1 MISIAA
7 SDSEIKLIIDS
18 LQPHAQ
24 QPSSCICLSLHIL
37 RNKMTSN
44 QALDLKD
51 NEAILSSEA
60 GTPFDEANADV
71 ILRTSDNVD
80 FRVFKIFLS
89 FSSPLFRTMFEL
101 PQAEGNIGET
111 KGGLPITLVSE
122 HSTVLKRLLLFCLP
136 LDIEVYDDIK
146 DIQSLLEVAIK
157 YTVNR
162 AVEKAKEWLMLP
174 RFLEAEPLRVFA
186 IACRYGLQEE
196 ALTAARLTWNR
207 PLADENIG
215 QELDYTFGTQLFRLL
230 QYQRHCI
237 QAVRSLATDFVWIK
251 ETTFCWF
258 NCDACSCTAG
268 LVGPNRVSR
277 RYSCW
282 WDTRMREVARA
293 LKNCPWEHVKPDE
306 LLKPNIR
313 DTQMKCHFCA
323 LNSINDLQVFSR
335 LFQSQIEVAI
345 RKV

>member
-1 MISIAA
+1 MIIMISIAA
-7 SDSEIKLIIDS
+7 SDSEIKLIIDP

-24 QPSSCICLSLHIL
+24 QPPSCICLSSHIL

-44 QALDLKD
+44 Q
-51 NEAILSSEA
+51 AILSSEA

-71 ILRTSDNVD
+71 ILRTSDNID
-80 FRVFKIFLS
+80 FRVFKLFLS
-89 FSSPLFRTMFEL
+89 FSSPFFRTMFEL
-101 PQAEGNIGET
+101 PQAEGN
-111 KGGLPITLVSE
+111 GGLPIIPMSE

-136 LDIEVYDDIK
+136 LDIEVYDDIE

-157 YTVNR
+157 YIVGR

-258 NCDACSCTAG
+258 NCDYCSYS
-268 LVGPNRVSR
+268 VGPVGPDKVSR

-282 WDTRMREVARA
+282 WETRMREVARA
-293 LKNCPWEHVKPDE
+293 LMNCPWEHVKPDE
-306 LLKPNIR
+306 LLKPNIK
-313 DTQMKCHFCA
+313 DTQNKCHFCA

>member
-1 MISIAA
+1 MIIMISIAA
-7 SDSEIKLIIDS
+7 SDSEIKLIIDP

-24 QPSSCICLSLHIL
+24 QPPSCICLSLHIL

-44 QALDLKD
+44 Q
-51 NEAILSSEA
+51 AILSSEA

-80 FRVFKIFLS
+80 FRVFKLFLS
-89 FSSPLFRTMFEL
+89 FSSPFFRTMFEL

-136 LDIEVYDDIK
+136 LDIEVYDDIE

-237 QAVRSLATDFVWIK
+237 QAVRLLATDFVWIK

-258 NCDACSCTAG
+258 NCDDCSYTTG
-268 LVGPNRVSR
+268 PVGPGRVSR

-282 WDTRMREVARA
+282 WETRMREVARA

-306 LLKPNIR
+306 LLKANIR
-313 DTQMKCHFCA
+313 GTQNECHFCA
-323 LNSINDLQVFSR
+323 LHSINDLQVFSR